1 MPGSTNNA
9 EINWRNIKINH
20 EMRHHICQT
29 LTLLS
34 LCLFTLFI
42 SSCRTSRNTGK
53 QPFILVIDAGHGGR
67 DLGASGRQSHEKDL
81 TLQTAKRFHKLVR
94 KKCKNVEVILTRIGD
109 EYVSLDDRAGMANFF
124 NADLFMSI
132 HANSARGWAEGT
144 ETFIHPSAR
153 GSRSE
158 HLATLIQEQYANE
171 AGRRNRGVKTANFAV
186 LRKTKMPSIL
196 TEIGFISN
204 KEEEKYIKS
213 KKGQKEL
220 AKCLYNAFSQYY
232 KDTYR

>member
-1 MPGSTNNA
+1 MKSY
-9 EINWRNIKINH
+9 NIW
-20 EMRHHICQT
+20 QVLT
-29 LTLLS
+29 FLTL
-34 LCLFTLFI
+34 CLLTLVTT
-42 SSCRTSRNTGK
+42 SCRTSRHADK
-53 QPFILVIDAGHGGR
+53 PPFVLVIDAGHGGR
-67 DLGASGRQSHEKDL
+67 DLGASGRKSHEKDL
-81 TLQTAKRFHKLVR
+81 TIQTARRFSKLIR
-94 KKCKNVEVILTRIGD
+94 KNCKNVEVIMTRIDD

-158 HLATLIQEQYANE
+158 RLARLIQIQYTYE
-171 AGRRNRGVKTANFAV
+171 AGRKNRGVKTANFAV
-186 LRKTKMPSIL
+186 LRKTRMPSIL

-204 KEEEKYIKS
+204 KEEENYLKS

-220 AKCLYNAFSQYY
+220 ARCLYNAFQQYY
-232 KDTYR
+232 TDFSH

>member
-1 MPGSTNNA
+1 M
-9 EINWRNIKINH
+9 K
-20 EMRHHICQT
+20 HHYICQT

-34 LCLFTLFI
+34 LCLFTFFT
-42 SSCRTSRNTGK
+42 SSCRTSKTTNTRS
-53 QPFILVIDAGHGGR
+53 FVLVIDAGHGGR

-81 TLQTAKRFHKLVR
+81 TIRTAKRFRKLVR
-94 KKCKNVEVILTRIGD
+94 KNCKNVEVILTRIGD

-158 HLATLIQEQYANE
+158 HLANLIQEQYTYE
-171 AGRRNRGVKTANFAV
+171 AGRKNRGVKTANFAV
-186 LRKTKMPSIL
+186 LRQTRMPSVL

-213 KKGQKEL
+213 KKGQKKI
-220 AKCLYNAFSQYY
+220 AKCLYNAFTQYY
-232 KDTYR
+232 KATYR

>member
-1 MPGSTNNA
+1 
-9 EINWRNIKINH
+9 
-20 EMRHHICQT
+20 MRHHICQT

-34 LCLFTLFI
+34 LCLFTFFI

-53 QPFILVIDAGHGGR
+53 QSFILVIDAGHGGR

-186 LRKTKMPSIL
+186 LRKTRMPSIL

>member
-1 MPGSTNNA
+1 MT
-9 EINWRNIKINH
+9 
-20 EMRHHICQT
+20 
-29 LTLLS
+29 
-34 LCLFTLFI
+34 
-42 SSCRTSRNTGK
+42 RT
-53 QPFILVIDAGHGGR
+53 D
-67 DLGASGRQSHEKDL
+67 
-81 TLQTAKRFHKLVR
+81 
-94 KKCKNVEVILTRIGD
+94 D

-158 HLATLIQEQYANE
+158 RLARLIQIQYTYE
-171 AGRRNRGVKTANFAV
+171 AGRKNRGVKTANFAV
-186 LRKTKMPSIL
+186 LRKTRMPSIL

-204 KEEEKYIKS
+204 KEEENYLKS

-220 AKCLYNAFSQYY
+220 ARCLYNAFQQYY
-232 KDTYR
+232 TEFSH

>member
-1 MPGSTNNA
+1 M
-9 EINWRNIKINH
+9 K
-20 EMRHHICQT
+20 HHYICQT

-34 LCLFTLFI
+34 LCLFTLFT
-42 SSCRTSRNTGK
+42 SSCRTSKTSNT
-53 QPFILVIDAGHGGR
+53 QPFVLVIDAGHGGR

-81 TLQTAKRFHKLVR
+81 TIRTAKRFSKLVR
-94 KKCKNVEVILTRIGD
+94 KNCKNVEVILTRIGD

-158 HLATLIQEQYANE
+158 YLANLIQEQYTYE
-171 AGRRNRGVKTANFAV
+171 TGRKNRGVKTANFAV
-186 LRKTKMPSIL
+186 LRQTRMTSVL

-213 KKGQKEL
+213 KKGQKKI
-220 AKCLYNAFSQYY
+220 AKCLYNAFTQYY
-232 KDTYR
+232 KEIYR